1 MRGFS
6 KKRRHVS
13 RVNCSSASQ
22 TTTQHDLENE
32 ELYFMDAVYP
42 KFQSKS
48 VCGWIKKGEIKTL
61 PTTSTQ
67 YRMHFVGA
75 IELKKMAVFAREYE
89 TVDANGSYHA
99 KKYIVRLETHFKR

>member
-1 MRGFS
+1 
-6 KKRRHVS
+6 
-13 RVNCSSASQ
+13 
-22 TTTQHDLENE
+22 
-32 ELYFMDAVYP
+32 MDAVYP

-75 IELKKMAVFAREYE
+75 IELKKMPVFAREYE